1 MLIMPPLQHPLIIIA
16 IPSTQAATATSTSSY
31 PARRHCWRRQH
42 LAVPPPGLAHGIPEA
57 CPSLLRP
64 AGHILAKLRTDGTA
78 WCNHRPGFQ
87 TESQIIY
94 TLSNEL
100 RGASS
105 SYPRDCD
112 CGIGTGS
119 PQYLPPGTFAHAKAH
134 MRLRCSKSSACERVE
149 PSAVS

>member
-100 RGASS
+100 RGADPPLSS
-105 SYPRDCD
+105 SLMFHARHSISTRPAHHAQCSMAAAPGARS
-112 CGIGTGS
+112 GS
-119 PQYLPPGTFAHAKAH
+119 P
-134 MRLRCSKSSACERVE
+134 
-149 PSAVS
+149 